1 MYLFPLF
8 LPVISWICTGLFGKA
23 LGKNGV
29 ILLNISCMILT
40 FLSTVF
46 IFLEVCIY
54 KYSCVVALGSWIRC
68 GLFDISFEFLF
79 DSITATMLL
88 VVSFISLLVHL
99 YSIDYMKTDPH
110 FIRFLTY
117 LTLFTFFM
125 FILLTAG
132 SLLQFFAGW
141 EGVGLASYLLINFWF
156 TRTQA
161 NISALKALIVNR
173 FGDFAFYI
181 ALLLAFFTFKS
192 LNFYTLFAVC
202 ASYATTSL
210 FILQNPIAIL
220 TLISLF
226 LFIGAVGKS
235 AQLGLHVWLPD
246 AMEGPTPVSAL
257 IHAATM
263 VTAGIFLLIRCSAF
277 LEYAPIVLAFITITG
292 ALTAFFAATV
302 GLVQTDL
309 KKIIAYSTCSQLGYM
324 IFACGLSNYNASFF
338 HLINHAFFKALLFLC
353 AGSII
358 HAVSNEQD
366 VRKMGGLAQVLPV
379 TYSLMLIGT
388 MSLVGFPFLTGFY
401 SKDSILEIA
410 FVSFTFVGL
419 FAYWFGTL
427 SVFLTAFYSFR
438 LLWLTFW
445 TSLPSGKRTTYLHV
459 HEAPFF
465 MRFALIVLAFGSI
478 SWGFLTKDLFI
489 GLGVD
494 AWKTAIFFVPGAY
507 NIIEAEFWL
516 GSLKLI
522 PLLFSFAGII
532 SSFCVYT
539 IFAAHFNQIRWL
551 AGIRI
556 YNFLSKKWFF
566 DRIYNVVVVQ
576 QSFWFSYYITLKQID
591 RGLLELF
598 GPFGLVTSFSILSNK
613 LIRLQS
619 GFIYQSIFL
628 IALSLFAYSFGTLIF
643 EFDLFI
649 DMPSFLGSAASLE
662 GILFLLISLLLISGL
677 F

>member
-1 MYLFPLF
+1 
-8 LPVISWICTGLFGKA
+8 
-23 LGKNGV
+23 
-29 ILLNISCMILT
+29 
-40 FLSTVF
+40 
-46 IFLEVCIY
+46 
-54 KYSCVVALGSWIRC
+54 
-68 GLFDISFEFLF
+68 
-79 DSITATMLL
+79 MLL

-125 FILLTAG
+125 FLLLTAG
-132 SLLQFFAGW
+132 SMIQFFAGW

-181 ALLLAFFTFKS
+181 ALLLSFFTFKS
-192 LNFYTLFAVC
+192 LNFYTLFAIC
-202 ASYATTSL
+202 APYVMTTLSI
-210 FILQNPIAIL
+210 FHMPVAMF

-277 LEYAPIVLAFITITG
+277 LEYSETVLALITVTG

-353 AGSII
+353 AGAII

-366 VRKMGGLAQVLPV
+366 VRKMGGLAQLLPI

-388 MSLVGFPFLTGFY
+388 LSLVGFPFLTGFY

-410 FVSFTFVGL
+410 FVSFTAPGL

-459 HEAPFF
+459 HEAPIF
-465 MRFALIVLAFGSI
+465 MRLALILLACGSI
-478 SWGFLTKDLFI
+478 AWGFLAKDLFI
-489 GLGVD
+489 GVGIDL
-494 AWKTAIFFVPGAY
+494 WQTAIFFLPAKY
-507 NIIEAEFWL
+507 TMLEAEFWL
-516 GSLKLI
+516 GGVKLL
-522 PLLFSFAGII
+522 PLVFSFAGIAC
-532 SSFCVYT
+532 SFIVYN
-539 IFAAHFNQIRWL
+539 IFVVQFNMIKSL
-551 AGIRI
+551 PIIRI

-566 DRIYNVVVVQ
+566 DRLYNLVVVQ
-576 QSFWFSYYITLKQID
+576 QSFVLSYYITLKHID

-598 GPFGLVTSFSILSNK
+598 GPFGLVTSFAALSQK

-619 GFIYQSIFL
+619 GFIYQSVFL
-628 IALSLFAYSFGTLIF
+628 LVLGLFAYSFGTLL
-643 EFDLFI
+643 FDFDAFFDMPQFVSVCTTVEGMLFI
-649 DMPSFLGSAASLE
+649 
-662 GILFLLISLLLISGL
+662 LISLLLARSL
-677 F
+677 FL